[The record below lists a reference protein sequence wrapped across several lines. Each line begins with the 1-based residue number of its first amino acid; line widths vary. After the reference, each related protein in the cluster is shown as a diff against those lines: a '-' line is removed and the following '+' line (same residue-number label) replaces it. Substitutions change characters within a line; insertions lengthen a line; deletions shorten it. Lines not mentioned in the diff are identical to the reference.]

1 MDLLTWITRKVDK
14 YDENP
19 VKLWQISCYKN
30 WSIRELNNACYLTW
44 TGSRLFIS
52 LSFSNRKSNTILK
65 HLCWKQKEAF
75 AAMPNEKRK
84 KKELKCCTRC
94 HWNCWCAC
102 QYVFKKAQQ
111 TYCSAHTFNGIYFDK
126 YSFNI
131 HKYIN
136 KKHLLIFPYENKHS
150 LLILFF
156 FLCWLF
162 FRYVVRTMQI
172 TNPFK

>member
-19 VKLWQISCYKN
+19 VKLWQISRYKN

-84 KKELKCCTRC
+84 KKNSNVVHAATEIADVRVNMYLKRRNKHIALRT
-94 HWNCWCAC
+94 HSM
-102 QYVFKKAQQ
+102 VFI
-111 TYCSAHTFNGIYFDK
+111 S
-126 YSFNI
+126 
-131 HKYIN
+131 IN
-136 KKHLLIFPYENKHS
+136 THLIFISTSIKN
-150 LLILFF
+150 I
-156 FLCWLF
+156 CWF
-162 FRYVVRTMQI
+162 FRMKINILSWFCFSFSVDCFFAMCAQC
-172 TNPFK
+172 K